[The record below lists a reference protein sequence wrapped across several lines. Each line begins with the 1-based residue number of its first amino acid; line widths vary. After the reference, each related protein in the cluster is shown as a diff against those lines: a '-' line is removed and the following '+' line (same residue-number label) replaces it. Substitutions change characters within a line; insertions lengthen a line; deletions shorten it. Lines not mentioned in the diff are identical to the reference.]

1 MGRKRS
7 ENSSKNYFTQE
18 TEKYI
23 VEYNSTDDPKEKD
36 KIFKD
41 HLYFPF
47 YKLAENIINTF
58 KFYYTDTESIEDL
71 KYDVI
76 SMIFQDKIFRF
87 DPTRG
92 AKAFS
97 YFGTVIKRWLIAY
110 SNRNY
115 KKLKNKVDISHCDGH
130 IYEIQPQESEGIYN
144 LTTFFD
150 FWVTDTYSR
159 LEDLFP
165 EESDRVIA
173 DAILTVFRTRCDFQ
187 ILNKKALYLYVREIT
202 GCDTPYLTK
211 VVLKLKELY
220 YKKLSEF
227 RAKDLIDFESLQ

>member
-7 ENSSKNYFTQE
+7 ENSSRNYFTQE

-58 KFYYTDTESIEDL
+58 KFYHTDTESIEDL

-115 KKLKNKVDISHCDGH
+115 KKLKNKVDISHCDSH
-130 IYEIQPQESEGIYN
+130 LYEIQTPEPDGVMS
-144 LTTFFD
+144 LTSFFNY
-150 FWVTDTYSR
+150 WISDTYDH
-159 LEDLFP
+159 LDELFP
-165 EESDRVIA
+165 EETDKVIA
-173 DAILTVFRTRCDFQ
+173 DAILTVFRTRSELQ

-211 VVLKLKELY
+211 VVLKLKERY
-220 YKKLSEF
+220 YSKLKEF
-227 RAKDLIDFESLQ
+227 KDRDLVDFEIVE